1 VADLEKGQKVPP
13 ASSTS
18 SGLRARLTRSAPL
31 LASVVVLLAMA
42 ALALQEPRF
51 LAAIRDDLFDAYQR
65 LRPRPPH
72 DAGVRIVDIDE
83 ESLRRIGQWP
93 WSRSRLAGLV
103 HALQELGATA
113 VVLDILLAEPDRA
126 SPRLV
131 QPPGA
136 AATATGGGDDAPV
149 DPDRRLAEVIAG
161 GRVVTGFA
169 LVKVSGGGAPASKA
183 RFSFQG
189 GNQPALLP
197 GGPAAIATL
206 PLFEAGAAGN
216 GALSISLATGGVIRQ
231 LPLLVMV
238 GDRVYPS
245 LAAEALRVAQGAEA
259 YEVHLSPADGS
270 VLDVRIGAFRI
281 PTDAAAQLWLY
292 SSRPD
297 ARRYLPAWRVL
308 DGAVPREAIA
318 GAVVL
323 VGSTARGLQDVHQTP
338 LGDDV
343 PGVEFHAQA
352 LDQIIFEDYL
362 RRPIWARGAELA
374 LLLGLGAVVLVLGGR
389 LGPPAAAVVAGLGV
403 VAAFAVSWAAFSG
416 ERLLLDPLFAA
427 AAVIATYF
435 VFSLLRHVQTE
446 HKQRWIRKAFASY
459 ISPKLVGQ
467 LVENPSQL
475 RLGGERREIS
485 TVITD
490 LADFTPLV
498 ERHPPAVVVPA
509 LNDYLDG
516 LIRIAFDHDG
526 TVDKIVGDALHVLF
540 GAPIADAAHAERA
553 IACARALDAF
563 ACAFADGQR
572 RAGLPFGGTR
582 IGVNAGAAM
591 VGNFGG
597 ALRFDYTA
605 HGDVINTAARLEGAN
620 KLLGTRVCVSEA
632 VVLRCA
638 GFVGRPAATLLLK
651 GKSEPVR
658 VFEPLSAEAADS
670 PRLHAWLAAYRLL
683 EQHDSGA
690 EAAFAAIVAACP
702 DDPLASLHLRR
713 LRAGE
718 TGVLL
723 TLTEK

>member
-1 VADLEKGQKVPP
+1 MADVEKGQKTPP
-13 ASSTS
+13 AIRTD
-18 SGLRARLTRSAPL
+18 LRDRLTRHAPL
-31 LASVVVLLAMA
+31 LTAIVVLLAMTA
-42 ALALQEPRF
+42 VALQEPRF

-65 LRPRPPH
+65 LRPRPLR
-72 DAGVRIVDIDE
+72 DARVRIIDIDE
-83 ESLRRIGQWP
+83 ESLRRLGQWP
-93 WSRSRLAGLV
+93 WPRSQLADLV
-103 HALQELGATA
+103 HALQERGATA

-126 SPRLV
+126 SARLV
-131 QPPGA
+131 PPPGA
-136 AATATGGGDDAPV
+136 ATTGTRGRDDTPA
-149 DPDRRLAEVIAG
+149 DPDSRLADVIAA

-183 RFSFQG
+183 RFFFQG
-189 GNQPALLP
+189 GNQPAVLP
-197 GGPAAIATL
+197 GAPSAIAAL
-206 PLFEAGAAGN
+206 PMFEAGAAGN
-216 GALSISLATGGVIRQ
+216 GALSISLATGGVIRE
-231 LPLLVMV
+231 LPLLVKV
-238 GDRVYPS
+238 GDQVYPS

-259 YEVHLSPADGS
+259 YDVRLAPADGS
-270 VLDVRIGAFRI
+270 VLGVRIGAFRI
-281 PTDAAAQLWLY
+281 PTDAAGELWLY
-292 SSRPD
+292 SSRLDPG
-297 ARRYLPAWRVL
+297 RYLPAWQVL
-308 DGAVPREAIA
+308 DGVVPREAIA

-338 LGDDV
+338 LGEDV

-352 LDQIIFEDYL
+352 LDQVIFEDYL
-362 RRPIWARGAELA
+362 RRPIWAKGAELA
-374 LLLGLGAVVLVLGGR
+374 LLLGLGAIVLVLGGR

-435 VFSLLRHVQTE
+435 VFSLLRHMQTD

-516 LIRIAFDHDG
+516 LIRIAFEHDG
-526 TVDKIVGDALHVLF
+526 TVDKIVGDALHLLF
-540 GAPIADAAHAERA
+540 GAPVADAAHAERA

-563 ACAFADGQR
+563 ACNFAEGQR

-582 IGVNAGAAM
+582 IGVNAGAAL

-620 KLLGTRVCVSEA
+620 KQLGTRVCASEA

-658 VFEPLSAEAADS
+658 VFEPLPGEAAES
-670 PRLHAWLAAYRLL
+670 ERLHAWLAAYRLL
-683 EQHDSGA
+683 EERDPGA
-690 EAAFAAIVAACP
+690 EAAFAAIVEAHP
-702 DDPLASLHLRR
+702 DDPLARLHLRR